1 MARKVSAAEAKA
13 KLSALMA
20 EVAFGGQHIVIER
33 RGKPFA
39 AMVTIG
45 ELECLE
51 QGRATSTHP
60 RGALALVGAWKDV
73 PDNEIDILVAD
84 IYKARE
90 EDTGRPVLLE
100 V

>member
-33 RGKPFA
+33 RGKPLA
-39 AMVTIG
+39 AMVSVG
-45 ELECLE
+45 ELKSLE
-51 QGRATSTHP
+51 QGRAASP
-60 RGALALVGAWKDV
+60 NPKGALSLVGIWKDV
-73 PDNEIDILVAD
+73 PEKELDTLLAD

-90 EDTGRPVLLE
+90 KDTGRPVLLE